1 MEVHAHTHTARKKWT
16 HYFWEFLMLF
26 LAVFC
31 GFLAEYQLEHVIE
44 NQREKKYAAS
54 LLEDLKNDTA
64 DLKNDIPFWE
74 RYNSR
79 IDTIRNEIEKEP
91 ATRDQ
96 LLLYR
101 CVRLLLNNNTFQY
114 NDRTIGQLKYAGNFR
129 LIREK
134 IVTDS
139 LIEYD
144 AQVMNQIGNI
154 QNNYNVL
161 AWNRRELEDQLFNT
175 KFFNLGYLPEKLD
188 SAAKQEPEIITIIKG
203 KEDLLLRYYNSLY
216 TLSWITTAR
225 IRFLKRLLERAT
237 TLIEIIEKEYRL
249 K

>member
-54 LLEDLKNDTA
+54 LLEDLKYDTV

-74 RYNSR
+74 RYNTR

-91 ATRDQ
+91 AARDQ
-96 LLLYR
+96 LLFYR

-129 LIREK
+129 LIRK
-134 IVTDS
+134 KNVTDS

-144 AQVMNQIGNI
+144 NQIMNQIGNI

-161 AWNRRELEDQLFNT
+161 TWNRRQLEDQLFNT

-188 SAAKQEPEIITIIKG
+188 SAAKQEPGIIAIIKG
-203 KEDLLLRYYNSLY
+203 KEDVLLQYYNSLY
-216 TLSWITTAR
+216 TLTWVTT
-225 IRFLKRLLERAT
+225 
-237 TLIEIIEKEYRL
+237 
-249 K
+249 